1 MVSVFRELK
10 HSHYVG
16 KLISF
21 PYITLPPKHKDSS
34 QIIYTL
40 MWFLVFTFK
49 PRVCLKKK
57 GGKSETKEQKIRE
70 LTGFFFFFLRK
81 WKRQKVKKNFFSL
94 MHQMK
99 DGGRQMQDAL
109 YQEKKVDKIYE
120 NQNYEKWK
128 TRKTWDSIIKSTNMQ
143 EKYCFICQSLGEKVE
158 KGKFWAGHC
167 HFLHL
172 ITVYSECSTCQPC
185 PRPSMLGRINTNSTS

>member
-70 LTGFFFFFLRK
+70 LTGFFFFFK
-81 WKRQKVKKNFFSL
+81 EVK
-94 MHQMK
+94 
-99 DGGRQMQDAL
+99 
-109 YQEKKVDKIYE
+109 E
-120 NQNYEKWK
+120 
-128 TRKTWDSIIKSTNMQ
+128 TKS
-143 EKYCFICQSLGEKVE
+143 
-158 KGKFWAGHC
+158 
-167 HFLHL
+167 
-172 ITVYSECSTCQPC
+172 
-185 PRPSMLGRINTNSTS
+185 